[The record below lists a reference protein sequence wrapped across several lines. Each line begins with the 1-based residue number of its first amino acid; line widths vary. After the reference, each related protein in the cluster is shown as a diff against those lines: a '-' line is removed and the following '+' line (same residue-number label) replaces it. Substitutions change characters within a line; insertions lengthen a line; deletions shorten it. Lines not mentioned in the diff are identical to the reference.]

1 MQNKTPSKL
10 QTPHKAVD
18 KHSKKRKKKRTFSIF
33 KPFLLSNNTNATA
46 EWMLTDENCLS
57 CPSLVTHRGSNILV
71 VRVSEHPEHLFSMLL
86 CPWGH
91 INNTTD
97 QGIVFWSYVWNIFWI
112 IFFFEALT
120 VSFSVK
126 IWCQFNVSSG
136 GLHLCHKH
144 SQGWICCRLL
154 IKRLTFHVVKC
165 MIRLKILVQK
175 TACFSFPN

>member
-10 QTPHKAVD
+10 QTPQKAVD
-18 KHSKKRKKKRTFSIF
+18 RYSKKGHSAFSN
-33 KPFLLSNNTNATA
+33 PFSWSNNNTNATA

-91 INNTTD
+91 INNTTNQD
-97 QGIVFWSYVWNIFWI
+97 IVFWSYVWNIFWI
-112 IFFFEALT
+112 IFFFFFWVVLT

-136 GLHLCHKH
+136 GLHLSHKH

-175 TACFSFPN
+175 IACFSFPN